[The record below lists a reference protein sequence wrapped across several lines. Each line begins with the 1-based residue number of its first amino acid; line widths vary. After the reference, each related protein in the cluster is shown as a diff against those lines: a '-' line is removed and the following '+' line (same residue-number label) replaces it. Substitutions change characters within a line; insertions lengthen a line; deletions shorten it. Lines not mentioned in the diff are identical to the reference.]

1 MFFAYIPLNVWIFLF
16 SSHLGFI
23 SFLLFFLSPSTYNIT
38 PFDQNVK
45 SFFLD
50 FLKIFFCSRRRSRK
64 RGERE
69 GQKIFFQGR
78 RNTTPLFFHFRPL
91 AFVLRGARSK
101 RVLWYLLTGKSN
113 DNDKAESMILQNNDK
128 TKR

>member
-1 MFFAYIPLNVWIFLF
+1 MDFSFFFPSWFHLLSFIFF
-16 SSHLGFI
+16 
-23 SFLLFFLSPSTYNIT
+23 
-38 PFDQNVK
+38 V
-45 SFFLD
+45 FFLD

-113 DNDKAESMILQNNDK
+113 DNDLSPKQEVTPPNFAF
-128 TKR
+128 